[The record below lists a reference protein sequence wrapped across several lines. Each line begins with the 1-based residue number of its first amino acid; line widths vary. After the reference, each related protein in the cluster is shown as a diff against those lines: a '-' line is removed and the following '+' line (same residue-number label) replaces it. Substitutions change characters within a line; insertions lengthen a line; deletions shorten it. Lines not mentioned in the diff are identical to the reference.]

1 MQKPQTKGSWQ
12 EFVLTNPFPH
22 GSCALGLTGEL
33 AEPFRA
39 FPSVKSIFGWEP
51 HTFYELLREM
61 ALEPEPAPFS
71 KSWAVHFGN
80 SLKVRL
86 LHQSQPQAHK
96 AKPSVLGLQSR
107 DAETFWV

>member
-80 SLKVRL
+80 SP
-86 LHQSQPQAHK
+86 QSQAPASIPAPGTQSK
-96 AKPSVLGLQSR
+96 ALCAGAAKQR
-107 DAETFWV
+107 C